1 MVRVRAGGGTWGS
14 GHEAMDRWGLGQ
26 GLGLSPEGLGKAL
39 GLCPTQTHA
48 VLAKGRMR
56 PRGCYPWPI
65 VPIRW
70 PVMPVRGA
78 RLTPSFSIN
87 MGSSLSISFIQ
98 SRVKILR
105 EIIEREK
112 EREREFPAKARSFVW
127 WLGFRDLIVCEAT
140 SDQVWV

>member
-1 MVRVRAGGGTWGS
+1 MVRVRAGGRPWGS
-14 GHEAMDRWGLGQ
+14 GHEAMDRLGMGQ
-26 GLGLSPEGLGKAL
+26 GRGLSPEGLGKAL

-56 PRGCYPWPI
+56 PRGCNPWPI

-78 RLTPSFSIN
+78 RLTPLYSIN
-87 MGSSLSISFIQ
+87 MGSTLSISFIQ

-105 EIIEREK
+105 EIIERERK
-112 EREREFPAKARSFVW
+112 RERVSGQSKADCVVVRFPA
-127 WLGFRDLIVCEAT
+127 I
-140 SDQVWV
+140 

>member
-1 MVRVRAGGGTWGS
+1 MDCSGFGPMVRVRAGGGTWGS

-26 GLGLSPEGLGKAL
+26 GRGLSPEGLGKAL
-39 GLCPTQTHA
+39 GLCPTQSHA

-56 PRGCYPWPI
+56 PRGCNPWPI

-87 MGSSLSISFIQ
+87 MGSSLSISIIQ
-98 SRVKILR
+98 FQSKILR
-105 EIIEREK
+105 KIIEREK
-112 EREREFPAKARSFVW
+112 ERKREFQAKARPIVW
-127 WLGFRDLIVCEAT
+127 WLGFRR
-140 SDQVWV
+140 SDRL